1 MTSQLAIFP
10 EDGICVGTKESY
22 CGVAFP
28 GPREVESGVCDG
40 RSFLDETQLMVNDVG
55 FMISED
61 LTLGPETRLDH
72 SGFLC
77 GSFIT
82 VKRGSESF

>member
-22 CGVAFP
+22 CGVPFP

-40 RSFLDETQLMVNDVG
+40 RSFLDETQLMVNDV
-55 FMISED
+55 
-61 LTLGPETRLDH
+61 
-72 SGFLC
+72 
-77 GSFIT
+77 
-82 VKRGSESF
+82 